1 MPFTIRKRRKWD
13 FVGERNIRTHIC
25 RNHYPVV
32 KSDLEMWRWYWVVL
46 CHKIWS
52 KLRRR
57 DRALRAVFKGDT
69 CRALVMKKQST
80 RTELVGFHCPA
91 DVYEWGWIFFFGEIP
106 NEAMKWTWVAYVEQV
121 FAGVG
126 PQNMLES
133 FLLRCWSGDHRV
145 RNLATTWQSSGGSI
159 KIHTIYILEGK
170 GMPGT
175 NFGSWSSQC
184 VWGSLLAVFTAVV
197 SPSAHVYCNLR
208 LDWIR
213 LTSSSLN
220 MSVGS
225 CRYKKESGI
234 L

>member
-32 KSDLEMWRWYWVVL
+32 KSDLEICWWYWVVL

-52 KLRRR
+52 EPRGRDWVLRT
-57 DRALRAVFKGDT
+57 VFKGDT
-69 CRALVMKKQST
+69 CRALVMKKT
-80 RTELVGFHCPA
+80 NPDRVRWFLLPGRCLWMRV
-91 DVYEWGWIFFFGEIP
+91 DFFGWR
-106 NEAMKWTWVAYVEQV
+106 MLSR
-121 FAGVG
+121 FAEVG
-126 PQNMLES
+126 PQNMPES
-133 FLLRCWSGDHRV
+133 FLLRCWLGDHRV
-145 RNLATTWQSSGGSI
+145 RNLAMTWQLSGGNI
-159 KIHTIYILEGK
+159 KIHSMYMLEGR
-170 GMPGT
+170 GMLGT
-175 NFGSWSSQC
+175 NFGSWSSWC
-184 VWGSLLAVFTAVV
+184 FCGSLLEVFAAVL
-197 SPSAHVYCNLR
+197 PSAHFYCNLL

-225 CRYKKESGI
+225 FRSKKESGI